1 MAEEKDK
8 KEQAADSKKSAS
20 EKKEKKAVKEPSAK
34 KAKAG
39 SAAEDTKKAET
50 KKPAAKKKTVKKD
63 DSEKAP
69 EKKKEAKKEAKKE
82 PAKAKPEKAVEKKA
96 VEKKTDTKKADDKK
110 KEDKKEK
117 KPKVKSEKSDYV
129 PRLKV
134 KYHKEIIPAL
144 LKKFK
149 YANVMEVPKMT
160 KITLNIGMGDA
171 IQNKNL
177 LDIVVEDL
185 TIVSGQKPVIT
196 KAKKSVSNFKLR
208 EGYAIGCRVTLRKE
222 KMYEFLDR
230 FISLAVPRIRD
241 FRGVSDKS
249 FDGFGNYNLG
259 VKEQIIF
266 PEIDYDKIEIIH
278 GLDINFVST
287 ANTDEECFELLKL
300 FGMPFV
306 EREVEEEAP
315 EAESA

>member
-8 KEQAADSKKSAS
+8 KEQAADSKKPAS

-63 DSEKAP
+63 DSGKAP
-69 EKKKEAKKEAKKE
+69 EKKKEEKKEAKKE

-96 VEKKTDTKKADDKK
+96 GTKKADDKK

-117 KPKVKSEKSDYV
+117 KPKAKSEKSDYV
-129 PRLKV
+129 SRLKV

-185 TIVSGQKPVIT
+185 AIVSGQKPVIT

-278 GLDINFVST
+278 GLDINFVTT
-287 ANTDEECFELLKL
+287 AKTDEECFELLKL